1 MSDSLKGFKFETL
14 REQVSVFESFL
25 RVQKLKVLCVCL
37 GDPWEVHL
45 KTQGKSVF

>member
-1 MSDSLKGFKFETL
+1 
-14 REQVSVFESFL
+14 VSVFESFL

-45 KTQGKSVF
+45 KTQGSICVLEGSVGSQYKI